1 MEKTLDEQLFEKL
14 KEIRRLGHRRHF
26 GMPEKMHMDRP
37 FGFERPEGR
46 PEGMCHRNMEHPQEG
61 PHGMEREHCKG
72 HRPHPLHRER
82 ILSMILDADEKGLNQ
97 KQLTEQLHINPS
109 SVSEM
114 VDKLEADR
122 YVERI
127 VNPEDKRSTLITL
140 TEKGKARAYEVKD
153 EYLQQ
158 CSKLFSALSEEEK
171 TELLRLLNKLTVNE
185 ES

>member
-14 KEIRRLGHRRHF
+14 KEIRRLGHRKHF
-26 GMPEKMHMDRP
+26 GMPQKTHLDRP
-37 FGFERPEGR
+37 FRFERPEG
-46 PEGMCHRNMEHPQEG
+46 MCYPDMEHLQEG
-61 PHGMEREHCKG
+61 LYGMEREHRTG

-127 VNPEDKRSTLITL
+127 VNQEDKRSTLITL